1 MKQKA
6 LLGLVALLLA
16 VILIAPSAQAL
27 QVTSPV
33 ENQVF
38 YPGDTLV
45 VAGKTSVPQQLVA
58 ISVYDP
64 NNKLL
69 TLDQV
74 TSDNTGAFSLTL
86 FKFPTE
92 PRANFPEGVYT
103 IEIKEVASGDTKVV
117 RVTFTYITPTPT
129 PTETNTTTT
138 QPTVTVTT
146 TVTQI
151 QNVTITTTA
160 TVTATT
166 TTTVTQ
172 PVTTTQTVEKTT
184 TATVTQ
190 TLTETKT
197 NTVTQTVTTPVTTT
211 VTKTNTGAVAG
222 AAIVALIIGLLVGF
236 VAFRGKK

>member
-16 VILIAPSAQAL
+16 VILIAPSARAL

-64 NNKLL
+64 NNRLL

-86 FKFPTE
+86 FRFPTE

-103 IEIKEVASGDTKVV
+103 IEIKEVASGDTKVI
-117 RVTFTYITPTPT
+117 RITFTYITPTPT
-129 PTETNTTTT
+129 PTETNTTTI

-160 TVTATT
+160 TVTKTE
-166 TTTVTQ
+166 TVTQ

>member
-6 LLGLVALLLA
+6 FLGLVALLLA
-16 VILIAPSAQAL
+16 VILIAPSARAL

-64 NNKLL
+64 NNRLL

-86 FKFPTE
+86 FRFPTE

-103 IEIKEVASGDTKVV
+103 IEIKEVATGDTKVI
-117 RVTFTYITPTPT
+117 RITFTYITPTPT
-129 PTETNTTTT
+129 PIETDTTPI
-138 QPTVTVTT
+138 QPIETVTI

-151 QNVTITTTA
+151 QNVTITTTT
-160 TVTATT
+160 TVTQTK
-166 TTTVTQ
+166 TVTQ
-172 PVTTTQTVEKTT
+172 PVTITQTVEKTIT
-184 TATVTQ
+184 ETVTE
-190 TLTETKT
+190 TLRETIT
-197 NTVTQTVTTPVTTT
+197 NTVTQTVTTPVTIT

>member
-6 LLGLVALLLA
+6 FLGLVALLLA
-16 VILIAPSAQAL
+16 VILIAPSARAL

-64 NNKLL
+64 NNRLL

-86 FKFPTE
+86 FRFPTE

-103 IEIKEVASGDTKVV
+103 IEIKEVATGDTKVI
-117 RVTFTYITPTPT
+117 RVAFTYITPTPT
-129 PTETNTTTT
+129 PIETDTTAI
-138 QPTVTVTT
+138 QPPVTVTI

-160 TVTATT
+160 TVTETK
-166 TTTVTQ
+166 TVTQ
-172 PVTTTQTVEKTT
+172 PVTITQTVEKTT
-184 TATVTQ
+184 TVTQ

-197 NTVTQTVTTPVTTT
+197 NTVTQTVTTPVTTTVTTT

>member
-16 VILIAPSAQAL
+16 VILIAPSARAL

-45 VAGKTSVPQQLVA
+45 VAGKTSVPQQLIA

-64 NNKLL
+64 NNRLL

-103 IEIKEVASGDTKVV
+103 IEIKEVATGDTKVI
-117 RVTFTYITPTPT
+117 RITFTYITPTPT
-129 PTETNTTTT
+129 PIETNTTTP
-138 QPTVTVTT
+138 QPTVTVTI

-151 QNVTITTTA
+151 QNVTT
-160 TVTATT
+160 TT

-172 PVTTTQTVEKTT
+172 TETVTQPVTITQTVEKTT

-190 TLTETKT
+190 TLTETIT

>member
-6 LLGLVALLLA
+6 FLGLVALLLA
-16 VILIAPSAQAL
+16 VILIAPSARAL

-64 NNKLL
+64 NNRLL

-86 FKFPTE
+86 FRFPTE

-103 IEIKEVASGDTKVV
+103 IEIKEVATGDTKVI

-129 PTETNTTTT
+129 PIETDTTPI
-138 QPTVTVTT
+138 QPTVTVTI

-151 QNVTITTTA
+151 QNVTT
-160 TVTATT
+160 TT
-166 TTTVTQ
+166 TTTVTETKTVTQ
-172 PVTTTQTVEKTT
+172 PVTITQTVEKTT

-190 TLTETKT
+190 TLTDTIT

>member
-74 TSDNTGAFSLTL
+74 TSDNIGAFSLTL

-103 IEIKEVASGDTKVV
+103 IEIKEVASGDTIVV
-117 RVTFTYITPTPT
+117 HVTFTYITPTPT

-151 QNVTITTTA
+151 QNVTTTTTA
-160 TVTATT
+160 TVTETK
-166 TTTVTQ
+166 TVTQ